1 MNALTFWITTPKV
14 FIMSHSFQHSHIPK
28 HIRNRTIPK
37 KGLNILSYGKNYCL
51 LGTLTTEWDGWNI
64 RCIYTWPVT
73 LYFMASFPVYIIVQ
87 LFASVIYQIARTC
100 KCHRLD
106 SPQEAI
112 VQLACTMVSLLIS
125 STCLFKSQSL
135 RKRGVSC
142 VASSAGW
149 VACQYLVLAC
159 NPKTIRILHVRIVG
173 LHANTKYCVCRMK
186 SCSSNQIA
194 VFCLCHKWP
203 MDSGTRTPTLSKPL
217 GYSALKPEQ
226 LEVTMAF
233 IGGREVFAVVSHNW
247 VREKP
252 LLWPHACQ

>member
-1 MNALTFWITTPKV
+1 MV
-14 FIMSHSFQHSHIPK
+14 
-28 HIRNRTIPK
+28 
-37 KGLNILSYGKNYCL
+37 
-51 LGTLTTEWDGWNI
+51 
-64 RCIYTWPVT
+64 
-73 LYFMASFPVYIIVQ
+73 
-87 LFASVIYQIARTC
+87 YQIARAC

-125 STCLFKSQSL
+125 STCLLMSQSL
-135 RKRGVSC
+135 RKQGVSC
-142 VASSAGW
+142 VASSAEP
-149 VACQYLVLAC
+149 
-159 NPKTIRILHVRIVG
+159 NILHVQIVG
-173 LHANTKYCVCRMK
+173 LHANTKFCVCHMK

-203 MDSGTRTPTLSKPL
+203 TDSGTRTPTLSKPL

-233 IGGREVFAVVSHNW
+233 VGGREVFVVVSRNW

-252 LLWPHACQ
+252 LLWLHACQ